1 MGKWFGA
8 VSDVRKAQQ
17 NNKKPPLFK
26 KLFQAGSVEEEALA
40 LLIHEKTIKEQ
51 EAELQTLLN
60 WRYGFGTWKEL
71 IEMRRKIRLERE
83 ATIYKQQERKQALV
97 DGILIVFLITLL
109 ASVLIGFIWLMKI
122 QGVI

>member
-17 NNKKPPLFK
+17 NNQRPPLFK

-71 IEMRRKIRLERE
+71 IEMRRKIRQERE
-83 ATIYKQQERKQALV
+83 ETIYRQQERKQALL
-97 DGILIVFLITLL
+97 DGILIVFLIALL
-109 ASVLIGFIWLMKI
+109 ASVLIGFIWLMKT
-122 QGVI
+122 QGII

>member
-1 MGKWFGA
+1 MGRWFGA

-71 IEMRRKIRLERE
+71 IEMRRKIRQERE
-83 ATIYKQQERKQALV
+83 QTIYKQQERKQSLI
-97 DGILIVFLITLL
+97 DGILIVFLIGLL
-109 ASVLIGFIWLMKI
+109 ASILVGFLWFLKS
-122 QGVI
+122 QGYL

>member
-83 ATIYKQQERKQALV
+83 ATIYRQQERKQALV
-97 DGILIVFLITLL
+97 DGVLIVFLITLL
-109 ASVLIGFIWLMKI
+109 AGVLIGFIWLMKT
-122 QGVI
+122 QGII

>member
-8 VSDVRKAQQ
+8 VSDVRKASQ

-26 KLFQAGSVEEEALA
+26 KLFQAGSFEEEALA

-51 EAELQTLLN
+51 EQELQTLLN

-71 IEMRRKIRLERE
+71 IEMRRKIRQQRE
-83 ATIYKQQERKQALV
+83 ETIYRQQERKQALL
-97 DGILIVFLITLL
+97 DGILIVFLIALL
-109 ASVLIGFIWLMKI
+109 AGVLVGFIWLMKTLGI
-122 QGVI
+122 I

>member
-97 DGILIVFLITLL
+97 DGILIVFLIALL
-109 ASVLIGFIWLMKI
+109 ASVLIGFIWLMRT
-122 QGVI
+122 QGII

>member
-51 EAELQTLLN
+51 ELELQTLLN

-71 IEMRRKIRLERE
+71 IELRRKIKQERE
-83 ATIYKQQERKQALV
+83 DTIYKQQQSVDALM
-97 DGILIVFLITLL
+97 DG
-109 ASVLIGFIWLMKI
+109 VLIISLIMVMGGAVV
-122 QGVI
+122 GVVYLLKLNGTI

>member
-51 EAELQTLLN
+51 ELELQTLLN

-71 IEMRRKIRLERE
+71 IELRRKIKQERE
-83 ATIYKQQERKQALV
+83 DTIYKQQQRVDAFMDGALIL
-97 DGILIVFLITLL
+97 GLIVVMGGMVVGVVYLL
-109 ASVLIGFIWLMKI
+109 KLNGTI
-122 QGVI
+122 

>member
-97 DGILIVFLITLL
+97 DGILIVFLIALL
-109 ASVLIGFIWLMKI
+109 AGVLIGFIWLMRT
-122 QGVI
+122 QGII

>member
-51 EAELQTLLN
+51 EQELQTLLN

-71 IEMRRKIRLERE
+71 IELRRKIKQERE
-83 ATIYKQQERKQALV
+83 DTIYKQQQRV
-97 DGILIVFLITLL
+97 DAFMDGVLIFGLIVVMGGAVVGVVYLL
-109 ASVLIGFIWLMKI
+109 KLNGTI
-122 QGVI
+122 

>member
-17 NNKKPPLFK
+17 KNQKPPLFK

-40 LLIHEKTIKEQ
+40 LLIHEKTIQEQ

-71 IEMRRKIRLERE
+71 IELRRKIRQERE
-83 ATIYKQQERKQALV
+83 NTIYKQQQRVEALM
-97 DGILIVFLITLL
+97 DGALIVFLVVLL
-109 ASVLIGFIWLMKI
+109 ASVTVGFVWLLRS
-122 QGVI
+122 QGHI

>member
-83 ATIYKQQERKQALV
+83 ATIYKQQERKQALI
-97 DGILIVFLITLL
+97 DGILIVFLIALL
-109 ASVLIGFIWLMKI
+109 ASVLIGFIWLMKT
-122 QGVI
+122 QGII